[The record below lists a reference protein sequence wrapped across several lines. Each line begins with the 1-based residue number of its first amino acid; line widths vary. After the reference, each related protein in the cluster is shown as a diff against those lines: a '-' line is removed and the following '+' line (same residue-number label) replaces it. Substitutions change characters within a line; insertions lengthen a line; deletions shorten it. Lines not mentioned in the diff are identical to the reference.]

1 MPAEPS
7 STQRR
12 RFNSSERGALFLA
25 ADGHCEECRT
35 PLEAGWH
42 GDHVSPYSA
51 GGDTDVLNGQAL
63 CPACN
68 LRKGSK
74 PQMQLRQW
82 QRRAVDAFYAS
93 NSKNFLVSAT
103 PGAGKT
109 KFSLHLAKELMQQGV
124 VERVAVVA
132 PSDNLRSQWAD
143 EAAAAGLKL
152 FPVPPGDSDGY
163 SKAGY
168 VGTVVTYQQLLGT
181 GGSLM
186 RHAMRKPT
194 FVILDEIHHAG
205 DNKSWGDALQLAVEP
220 AVHRLCLT
228 GTPWRRDATS
238 PIPFVRYDGDGTVAV
253 DYAYEYGAA
262 VADGV
267 CRRIEFHA
275 YDGEAR
281 WTDPARLKR
290 TTFEENG
297 KSDVSVEFTA
307 KLGANMPDE
316 DVSAALD
323 TVYEPKY
330 AWMPSILAQA
340 DEMLGELRED
350 VPDAAGLVIAERQ
363 WHAKG
368 YADLLEQITGTR
380 PPVVV
385 SDPKSDPG
393 SRIAKAQIDQF
404 RKGTGRWIVAVKM
417 ISEGVDIPRLAVGV
431 YASKTQTPLFY
442 RQVVGRFVRTRPDE
456 EINARLLIPAVP
468 ELMRH
473 AREIEEELRHQLEIA
488 AQEDEKAQKEGDG
501 TKGQGMLDFRTPL
514 SASESV
520 FDRAILR
527 GDEVSAEELA
537 AAQQKAQELGIPRA
551 FAANLV
557 PLLRAQS
564 AQAETVAA
572 AQEAPAPAPANAME
586 IPHYRREKLLRQE
599 VETLARK
606 LAYRRKRPPKD
617 INIDLLKAGHPKRS
631 KATVEELEKMRQTL
645 AEWLGGA

>member
-1 MPAEPS
+1 MTDSDSAPPHK
-7 STQRR
+7 RR
-12 RFNSSERGALFLA
+12 HFNSTERAALFLA
-25 ADGHCEECRT
+25 ADGRCTRCGT
-35 PLEAGWH
+35 QLESGWH
-42 GDHVSPYSA
+42 GDHVIPYS
-51 GGDTDVLNGQAL
+51 GGGPTDLINGQAL
-63 CPACN
+63 CPQCN
-68 LRKGSK
+68 LRKGSQE
-74 PQMQLRQW
+74 PMQLRQW
-82 QRRAVDAFYAS
+82 QRRAVDAFYAA
-93 NSKNFLVSAT
+93 NSENFLVSAT

-109 KFSLHLAKELMQQGV
+109 MFSLYLAQDLMRQGV
-124 VERVAVVA
+124 VERVVVVA
-132 PSDNLRSQWAD
+132 PSDSLRIQWAE
-143 EAAAAGLKL
+143 EADDVGLKL
-152 FPVPPGDSDGY
+152 FPVAPGDTDGY
-163 SKAGY
+163 NKTGY
-168 VGTVVTYQQLLGT
+168 SGCVVTYQQLLGA
-181 GGSLM
+181 GGALL
-186 RHAMRKPT
+186 RHALRRRT
-194 FVILDEIHHAG
+194 FVILDEVHHAG
-205 DNKSWGDALQLAVEP
+205 DNKSWGDALRQAVEP

-238 PIPFVRYDGDGTVAV
+238 PIPFVRYDNNGTVVV
-253 DYAYEYGAA
+253 DYAYEYGTA

-281 WTDPARLKR
+281 WTDPSRMRRSAGD
-290 TTFEENG
+290 ENG

-316 DVSAALD
+316 DVAAALD

-340 DEMLGELRED
+340 DEMLTEVRED
-350 VPDAAGLVIAERQ
+350 VSDAAGLVVAERT
-363 WHAKG
+363 WLAHG
-368 YADLLEQITGTR
+368 YAALLERITGTK

-385 SDPKSDPG
+385 SDPKNDPG
-393 SRIAKAQIDQF
+393 SRIAKDQIARF

-442 RQVVGRFVRTRPDE
+442 RQVVGRFVRTRPNE

-488 AQEDEKAQKEGDG
+488 AQEDEKAQQEGG
-501 TKGQGMLDFRTPL
+501 EGGGQGMLDFRTPL

-520 FDRAILR
+520 FDRAILS

-537 AAQQKAQELGIPRA
+537 AAQERARQLGIPRMY
-551 FAANLV
+551 AANLV
-557 PLLRAQS
+557 PLLR
-564 AQAETVAA
+564 VNA
-572 AQEAPAPAPANAME
+572 AQEQAGPGRVAQKAE

-606 LAYRRKRPPKD
+606 VAFRRGRPPRD
-617 INIDLLKAGHPKRS
+617 INTDLLRAGHPKRS
-631 KATVEELEKMRQTL
+631 KATVGELEAMRKTL
-645 AEWLGGA
+645 IEWLGQ

>member
-1 MPAEPS
+1 MNEGPNPPL
-7 STQRR
+7 RR
-12 RFNSSERGALFLA
+12 RFSNAERASLYLA
-25 ADGHCEECRT
+25 ADGRCSRCDAELQ
-35 PLEAGWH
+35 PGWH
-42 GDHVSPYSA
+42 ADHMAPYSQ
-51 GGDTDVLNGQAL
+51 GGPTDVINGQAL
-63 CPACN
+63 CPTCN
-68 LRKGSK
+68 LKKGSK
-74 PQMQLRQW
+74 PPMQLRQW
-82 QRRAVDAFYAS
+82 QRRAVDAFYAA
-93 NSKNFLVSAT
+93 NAENFLVSAT

-109 KFSLHLAKELMQQGV
+109 KFSLHLARDLMQRGI
-124 VERVAVVA
+124 VERVVVIA
-132 PSDNLRSQWAD
+132 PSDNLRVQWAD
-143 EAAAAGLKL
+143 EASAAGISLY
-152 FPVPPGDSDGY
+152 PVAPGDIDGY

-168 VGTVVTYQQLLGT
+168 VGCVVTYQQLLGT
-181 GGSLM
+181 GQDLL
-186 RHAMRKPT
+186 RRAMRRPT
-194 FVILDEIHHAG
+194 FAILDEIHHAG
-205 DNKSWGDALQLAVEP
+205 DNKSWGDALRMAVEP

-238 PIPFVRYDGDGTVAV
+238 PIPFVRYDVNGTVAV

-281 WTDPARLKR
+281 WTDPARVR
-290 TTFEENG
+290 RSTIEENG

-307 KLGANMPDE
+307 KLGANMPEE

-340 DEMLGELRED
+340 DAMLSEVRED
-350 VPDAAGLVIAERQ
+350 VPDAAGLVVAERQ
-363 WHAKG
+363 WLAQG
-368 YADLLEQITGTR
+368 YAALLEQITGTR

-385 SDPKSDPG
+385 SDPKADPG
-393 SRIAKAQIDQF
+393 SRLAKQQIDQF

-442 RQVVGRFVRTRPDE
+442 RQVVGRFVRTRPNE

-488 AQEDEKAQKEGDG
+488 AQEDEKAQGEGG
-501 TKGQGMLDFRTPL
+501 ASTGQGMLDFRTPL

-520 FDRAILR
+520 FDRAILQ
-527 GDEVSAEELA
+527 GAEVSAEELA
-537 AAQQKAQELGIPRA
+537 AAQAKAQELGIPRA
-551 FAANLV
+551 YAANLV
-557 PLLRAQS
+557 PLLRAQKTQEEVS
-564 AQAETVAA
+564 VAA
-572 AQEAPAPAPANAME
+572 VPQQARPAE

-606 LAYRRKRPPKD
+606 VAYRRKIQPKD
-617 INIDLLKAGHPKRS
+617 INIELLRAGHPKRA
-631 KATVEELEKMRQTL
+631 KATVAELEAMRQTL
-645 AEWLGGA
+645 AGWMGAS

>member
-1 MPAEPS
+1 MPSEPPGVP
-7 STQRR
+7 RR
-12 RFNSSERGALFLA
+12 RFNGNERVALYLA
-25 ADGHCEECRT
+25 ADGHCSKCGVA
-35 PLEAGWH
+35 LEAGWH
-42 GDHVSPYSA
+42 GDHITPYSA
-51 GGDTDVLNGQAL
+51 GGPTDVINGQAL
-63 CPACN
+63 CPPCN
-68 LRKGSK
+68 LGKGSK
-74 PQMQLRQW
+74 PPMQLRQW
-82 QRRAVDAFYAS
+82 QRRAVDAFYAA
-93 NSKNFLVSAT
+93 NPKNFLVSAT

-109 KFSLHLAKELMQQGV
+109 KFSLHLAKELMQHGA

-152 FPVPPGDSDGY
+152 YPVPPGDSDGY
-163 SKAGY
+163 NKADY

-181 GGSLM
+181 GGNLM
-186 RHAMRKPT
+186 RHAMRRPT

-238 PIPFVRYDGDGTVAV
+238 PIPFVRYDNNGTVAV

-281 WTDPARLKR
+281 WTDPARLR
-290 TTFEENG
+290 RATFNENG
-297 KSDVSVEFTA
+297 KSDVSVEFKA
-307 KLGANMPDE
+307 KLGANMPEE

-340 DEMLGELRED
+340 DEMLSELRED

-488 AQEDEKAQKEGDG
+488 AQEDEKAQQEGDG
-501 TKGQGMLDFRTPL
+501 SPGQGMLDFRTPL

-537 AAQQKAQELGIPRA
+537 AAQQKAQELGIPRT

-557 PLLRAQS
+557 PLLRAQT

-572 AQEAPAPAPANAME
+572 AQDSPAPAPANKME

-599 VETLARK
+599 VENLARK
-606 LAYRRKRPPKD
+606 VSFRRGRPPKD
-617 INIDLLKAGHPKRS
+617 INIDLLRAGHPKRG
-631 KATVEELEKMRQTL
+631 KATVEQLEKMRTTL
-645 AEWLGGA
+645 LSWLGE

>member
-1 MPAEPS
+1 MPDEPHP
-7 STQRR
+7 TPRR
-12 RFNSSERGALFLA
+12 RFNSSERAALYLA
-25 ADGHCEECRT
+25 ADGHCARCGI
-35 PLEAGWH
+35 PLVSGWH
-42 GDHVSPYSA
+42 GDHVTPYSA
-51 GGDTDVLNGQAL
+51 GGPTDVINGQAL
-63 CPACN
+63 CPECN
-68 LRKGSK
+68 LKKGPK
-74 PQMQLRQW
+74 PPMHLRQW
-82 QRRAVDAFYAS
+82 QRRAVDAFYAADAD
-93 NSKNFLVSAT
+93 NFLVSAT

-109 KFSLHLAKELMQQGV
+109 KYSLYLAQDLLRRGI

-132 PSDNLRSQWAD
+132 PSDNLRIQWAD
-143 EAAAAGLKL
+143 EASAAGIPLY
-152 FPVPPGDSDGY
+152 PVAPGDSDGY
-163 SKAGY
+163 SKSGY
-168 VGTVVTYQQLLGT
+168 TGCVVTYQQLIGT

-186 RHAMRKPT
+186 RHAMRRRT

-205 DNKSWGDALQLAVEP
+205 DNKSWGDALRTAVEP

-238 PIPFVRYDGDGTVAV
+238 PIPFVRYDTDGTVAV
-253 DYAYEYGAA
+253 DYAYEYGTA

-281 WTDPARLKR
+281 WTDPARVR
-290 TTFEENG
+290 RSSIEENG
-297 KSDVSVEFTA
+297 KSDVSAEFTA
-307 KLGANMPDE
+307 TLGANMASE

-340 DEMLGELRED
+340 DQMLSEVRED
-350 VPDAAGLVIAERQ
+350 VPDAAGLVVAERQ
-363 WHAKG
+363 WLAQG
-368 YADLLEQITGTR
+368 YAALLEQITGTR
-380 PPVVV
+380 PPVVM

-393 SRIAKAQIDQF
+393 SKIAKNQIDQF
-404 RKGTGRWIVAVKM
+404 RRGTGRWIVAVKM

-488 AQEDEKAQKEGDG
+488 AREDEKTREEGG
-501 TKGQGMLDFRTPL
+501 GAGGQGMLDFRTPL

-520 FDRAILR
+520 FDRAILQ

-537 AAQQKAQELGIPRA
+537 AAQEKARELGIPRA
-551 FAANLV
+551 YAGNLV

-564 AQAETVAA
+564 VQDQMAA
-572 AQEAPAPAPANAME
+572 VSRPEPPAREAE

-606 LAYRRKRPPKD
+606 IAYRRGCPPKD
-617 INIDLLKAGHPKRS
+617 INIELLRAGHPKRS
-631 KATVEELEKMRQTL
+631 KATVEQLEAMRETL
-645 AEWLGGA
+645 ARWVAGS

>member
-1 MPAEPS
+1 MTETPPQPS
-7 STQRR
+7 ARR
-12 RFNSSERGALFLA
+12 RFNSSERVALYLA
-25 ADGHCEECRT
+25 ADGNCQRCGDQ
-35 PLEAGWH
+35 LEPGWH
-42 GDHVSPYSA
+42 GDHIEPYS
-51 GGDTDVLNGQAL
+51 GGGPTDLINGQAL
-63 CPACN
+63 CPKCN
-68 LRKGSK
+68 LQKGSQQ
-74 PQMQLRQW
+74 PMQLRQW
-82 QRRAVDAFYAS
+82 QRRAVDAFYAA
-93 NSKNFLVSAT
+93 NAENFLVSAT

-109 KFSLHLAKELMQQGV
+109 KFSLHLAQDLLQQGV

-132 PSDNLRSQWAD
+132 PSDNLRIQWAD

-152 FPVPPGDSDGY
+152 FPVAPGDNDGY
-163 SKAGY
+163 NKSGY
-168 VGTVVTYQQLLGT
+168 TGCVVTYQQLLGT

-186 RHAMRKPT
+186 RHAMRRRT

-205 DNKSWGDALQLAVEP
+205 DNKSWGDALRIAVEP

-238 PIPFVRYDGDGTVAV
+238 PIPFVRYDDNGTVAV

-281 WTDPARLKR
+281 WTDPARMRR
-290 TTFEENG
+290 TASEETG

-307 KLGANMPDE
+307 KLGANMNEE

-330 AWMPSILAQA
+330 AWMPSILTQA
-340 DEMLGELRED
+340 DQMLSEVRED
-350 VPDAAGLVIAERQ
+350 IPDAAGLVVAERQ
-363 WHAKG
+363 WLAKG
-368 YADLLEQITGTR
+368 YADLLEQITGSR

-393 SRIAKAQIDQF
+393 SKIAKAQIDQF
-404 RKGTGRWIVAVKM
+404 RKGTGRWIIAVKM

-442 RQVVGRFVRTRPDE
+442 RQVVGRFVRTRPNE

-488 AQEDEKAQKEGDG
+488 ELEDEKAQQEGSG
-501 TKGQGMLDFRTPL
+501 EGGQGMLDFRTPL

-537 AAQQKAQELGIPRA
+537 AAQAKAQELGIPRA
-551 FAANLV
+551 YAANLV
-557 PLLRAQS
+557 PLLRAQA
-564 AQAETVAA
+564 AQAETVTA
-572 AQEAPAPAPANAME
+572 AQEPTTARKTE

-606 LAYRRKRPPKD
+606 LAYRRSRPPKD

-631 KATVEELEKMRQTL
+631 KATVEELEAMRTTL
-645 AEWLGGA
+645 SEWLGEA

>member
-1 MPAEPS
+1 
-7 STQRR
+7 
-12 RFNSSERGALFLA
+12 
-25 ADGHCEECRT
+25 
-35 PLEAGWH
+35 
-42 GDHVSPYSA
+42 
-51 GGDTDVLNGQAL
+51 
-63 CPACN
+63 
-68 LRKGSK
+68 
-74 PQMQLRQW
+74 MQLRQW

-93 NSKNFLVSAT
+93 DSENFLVSAT

-109 KFSLHLAKELMQQGV
+109 KFSLYLAQDLLQRGIV
-124 VERVAVVA
+124 DRVAVVA
-132 PSDNLRSQWAD
+132 PSDNLRVQWAD
-143 EAAAAGLKL
+143 EASAAGLPL
-152 FPVPPGDSDGY
+152 YPVAPGDSDGY
-163 SKAGY
+163 NKAGY
-168 VGTVVTYQQLLGT
+168 TGCVVTYQQLLGT

-186 RHAMRKPT
+186 RHAMRRRT
-194 FVILDEIHHAG
+194 FVILDEVHHAG
-205 DNKSWGDALQLAVEP
+205 DNKSWGEALRTAVEP

-238 PIPFVRYDGDGTVAV
+238 PIPFVRYDTDGTVAV

-281 WTDPARLKR
+281 WTDPARVR
-290 TTFEENG
+290 RSTIEENG
-297 KSDVSVEFTA
+297 KSHVSVEFTA

-340 DEMLGELRED
+340 DAMLTEVRED

-363 WHAKG
+363 WLAQG
-368 YADLLEQITGTR
+368 YAELLQQITGTR

-385 SDPKSDPG
+385 SDPKADPG
-393 SRIAKAQIDQF
+393 SRIAKSQIDQF
-404 RKGTGRWIVAVKM
+404 RRGTGRWIVAVKM

-442 RQVVGRFVRTRPDE
+442 RQVVGRFVRTRPNE
-456 EINARLLIPAVP
+456 EINARLIIPAVP

-488 AQEDEKAQKEGDG
+488 AEEDAKDREEGG
-501 TKGQGMLDFRTPL
+501 GSSGQGMLDFRTPL

-520 FDRAILR
+520 FDRAILQ

-537 AAQQKAQELGIPRA
+537 SAQAKAQELGIPRA
-551 FAANLV
+551 YAANLV
-557 PLLRAQS
+557 PLLRAQAS
-564 AQAETVAA
+564 QAQVVAT
-572 AQEAPAPAPANAME
+572 AQPVPQPREAE
-586 IPHYRREKLLRQE
+586 IPHYRREKMLRQA

-606 LAYRRKRPPKD
+606 VAYRRRVQPKD
-617 INIDLLKAGHPKRS
+617 INIDLLRAGHPKRS
-631 KATVEELEKMRQTL
+631 KATVEELEAMLKTL
-645 AEWLGGA
+645 TGWAAEA

>member
-1 MPAEPS
+1 
-7 STQRR
+7 
-12 RFNSSERGALFLA
+12 
-25 ADGHCEECRT
+25 
-35 PLEAGWH
+35 
-42 GDHVSPYSA
+42 
-51 GGDTDVLNGQAL
+51 
-63 CPACN
+63 
-68 LRKGSK
+68 
-74 PQMQLRQW
+74 MQLRQW
-82 QRRAVDAFYAS
+82 QRGAVDAFYAADS
-93 NSKNFLVSAT
+93 ENFLVSAT

-109 KFSLHLAKELMQQGV
+109 KFSLYLARDLLQRGV
-124 VERVAVVA
+124 VDRIAVVA
-132 PSDNLRSQWAD
+132 PSDNLRIQWAE
-143 EAAAAGLKL
+143 EASSAGLAL
-152 FPVPPGDSDGY
+152 YPVAPGDSDGY
-163 SKAGY
+163 TKAGY
-168 VGTVVTYQQLLGT
+168 IGCVVTYQQLLGT

-186 RHAMRKPT
+186 RHAMRRRT
-194 FVILDEIHHAG
+194 FVILDEVHHAG
-205 DNKSWGDALQLAVEP
+205 DNKSWGDALRTAVEP

-238 PIPFVRYDGDGTVAV
+238 PIPFVRYDADGTVAV

-281 WTDPARLKR
+281 WTDPARVR
-290 TTFEENG
+290 RSTIEENG

-307 KLGANMPDE
+307 KLGANMADE

-340 DEMLGELRED
+340 DAMLAEVRED
-350 VPDAAGLVIAERQ
+350 VPDAAGLVVAERQ
-363 WHAKG
+363 WLAQG
-368 YADLLEQITGTR
+368 YADLLHQITGTR

-385 SDPKSDPG
+385 SDPKADPG
-393 SRIAKAQIDQF
+393 SRIARSQIEQF

-442 RQVVGRFVRTRPDE
+442 RQVVGRFVRTRPNE
-456 EINARLLIPAVP
+456 EINARLIIPAVP

-488 AQEDEKAQKEGDG
+488 AEEDKKAREEGPDAS
-501 TKGQGMLDFRTPL
+501 GQGMLDFRTPL

-520 FDRAILR
+520 FDRAILQ

-537 AAQQKAQELGIPRA
+537 AAQTKAHELGIPRA
-551 FAANLV
+551 YAVNLV
-557 PLLRAQS
+557 PLLRAQASQAQVVATTQPVPQAS
-564 AQAETVAA
+564 AA
-572 AQEAPAPAPANAME
+572 E
-586 IPHYRREKLLRQE
+586 IPHYRREKMLRQA

-606 LAYRRKRPPKD
+606 VAYRRRIQPKD
-617 INIDLLKAGHPKRS
+617 INIELLRAGHPKRG
-631 KATVEELEKMRQTL
+631 KATVEELEAMLKTL
-645 AEWLGGA
+645 TGWAGES

>member
-1 MPAEPS
+1 MPEPPDS
-7 STQRR
+7 PLRR
-12 RFNSSERGALFLA
+12 RFNTRERAALYLA
-25 ADGHCEECRT
+25 ADGNCARCGSQ
-35 PLEAGWH
+35 LEAGWH
-42 GDHVSPYSA
+42 ADHVVPYSA
-51 GGDTDVLNGQAL
+51 NGATDVLNGQAL
-63 CPACN
+63 CEPCN
-68 LRKGSK
+68 LKKGSK
-74 PQMQLRQW
+74 PPMQLRQW
-82 QRRAVDAFYAS
+82 QRRAVDAFYAANAES
-93 NSKNFLVSAT
+93 FLVSAT

-109 KFSLHLAKELMQQGV
+109 KFSLYLADDLLQRGI
-124 VERVAVVA
+124 VERVVVVA
-132 PSDNLRSQWAD
+132 PSDNLRVQWAD
-143 EAAAAGLKL
+143 EASAAGLSL
-152 FPVPPGDSDGY
+152 YPVAPGDTDGY

-168 VGTVVTYQQLLGT
+168 IGCVVTYQQLLGA
-181 GGSLM
+181 GQDLL
-186 RHAMRKPT
+186 RRAMRRPT
-194 FVILDEIHHAG
+194 FVVLDEIHHAG
-205 DNKSWGDALQLAVEP
+205 DNKSWGDALRIAVEP

-238 PIPFVRYDGDGTVAV
+238 PIPFVRYDANGTVAV

-281 WTDPARLKR
+281 WTDPARVR
-290 TTFEENG
+290 RSTNEENG

-340 DEMLGELRED
+340 DEMLSEVRED
-350 VPDAAGLVIAERQ
+350 VPDAAGLVVAERQ
-363 WHAKG
+363 WLAQG
-368 YADLLEQITGTR
+368 YAALLERITGTR

-385 SDPKSDPG
+385 SDPKADPG

-404 RKGTGRWIVAVKM
+404 RKGNSRWIVAVKM

-442 RQVVGRFVRTRPDE
+442 RQVVGRFVRTRPNE

-488 AQEDEKAQKEGDG
+488 AQEDEKSREDG
-501 TKGQGMLDFRTPL
+501 GVSGGQGMLDFRTPL

-520 FDRAILR
+520 FDRAILQ
-527 GDEVSAEELA
+527 GAEVSAEELA
-537 AAQQKAQELGIPRA
+537 AAQVKALELGIPRLY
-551 FAANLV
+551 AANLV
-557 PLLRAQS
+557 PLLRAQD
-564 AQAETVAA
+564 AQTQVAVA
-572 AQEAPAPAPANAME
+572 DVPQQVAREAE
-586 IPHYRREKLLRQE
+586 IPQHRREKLLRQE

-606 LAYRRKRPPKD
+606 VAYRRKLLPKD
-617 INIDLLKAGHPKRS
+617 INIELLRAGHPKRA
-631 KATVEELEKMRQTL
+631 KATVQELEAMRQTL
-645 AEWLGGA
+645 VQWLGAS

>member
-1 MPAEPS
+1 MTD
-7 STQRR
+7 STPQAHRR
-12 RFNSSERGALFLA
+12 RFTSSERAVLYLA
-25 ADGHCEECRT
+25 ANGMCARCGA
-35 PLEAGWH
+35 PLQPGWH
-42 GDHVSPYSA
+42 GDHVMPHSD
-51 GGDTDVLNGQAL
+51 GGPTDVTNGQAL
-63 CPACN
+63 CPSCN
-68 LRKGSK
+68 LRKGTQQ
-74 PQMQLRQW
+74 PMQLRQW
-82 QRRAVDAFYAS
+82 QRRAVDAFYAAGS
-93 NSKNFLVSAT
+93 DNFLVSAT

-109 KFSLHLAKELMQQGV
+109 KFSLYLAQELMAQGA
-124 VERVAVVA
+124 VERVVVVA
-132 PSDNLRSQWAD
+132 PSDNLRIQWAD
-143 EAAAAGLKL
+143 EAAAAGMKL
-152 FPVPPGDSDGY
+152 FPVAPGDTDGY
-163 SKAGY
+163 SKADY
-168 VGTVVTYQQLLGT
+168 VGCVVTYQQLLGT
-181 GGSLM
+181 GGSLL
-186 RHAMRKPT
+186 RHALRRRT
-194 FVILDEIHHAG
+194 FVILDEVHHAG
-205 DNKSWGDALQLAVEP
+205 DNKSWGEALRQAVEP

-238 PIPFVRYDGDGTVAV
+238 PIPFVRYDENGTVLV
-253 DYAYEYGAA
+253 DYAYEYGTA

-281 WTDPARLKR
+281 WTDPSRMR
-290 TTFEENG
+290 RSTGEENG
-297 KSDVSVEFTA
+297 KSGISTEVTA
-307 KLGANMPDE
+307 KLGANMAEE

-340 DEMLGELRED
+340 DEMLSEVRED
-350 VPDAAGLVIAERQ
+350 VPDAAGLVVAERQ
-363 WHAKG
+363 WLAKG

-385 SDPKSDPG
+385 SDPKNDPG
-393 SRIAKAQIDQF
+393 SRIAKAQIDSF
-404 RKGTGRWIVAVKM
+404 RKGRGRWIIAVKM

-488 AQEDEKAQKEGDG
+488 AQEDEKADQEGEG
-501 TKGQGMLDFRTPL
+501 SSGQGMLDFRTPL

-520 FDRAILR
+520 FDRAILS

-537 AAQQKAQELGIPRA
+537 AAQERARQLGIPKMY
-551 FAANLV
+551 AANLV
-557 PLLRAQS
+557 PLLRAQ
-564 AQAETVAA
+564 A
-572 AQEAPAPAPANAME
+572 AQDEAVMVSAEQAPARRTD

-606 LAYRRKRPPKD
+606 ASYRLGRPPKE
-617 INIDLLKAGHPKRS
+617 INIELLRAGHPKRS
-631 KATVEELEKMRQTL
+631 KATVEELEAMRRTL
-645 AEWLGGA
+645 IGWLGQ

>member
-1 MPAEPS
+1 MTEPS
-7 STQRR
+7 PPPPSRR
-12 RFNSSERGALFLA
+12 RFNSAERAVLYLA
-25 ADGHCEECRT
+25 ADGNCGRCGA
-35 PLEAGWH
+35 PLEPGWH
-42 GDHVSPYSA
+42 GDHVNPYSA
-51 GGDTDVLNGQAL
+51 GGPTDLINGQAL
-63 CPACN
+63 CPPCN
-68 LRKGSK
+68 LQKGSHQ
-74 PQMQLRQW
+74 PMQLRQW
-82 QRRAVDAFYAS
+82 QRRAVDAFYAA
-93 NSKNFLVSAT
+93 NSENFLVSAT

-109 KFSLHLAKELMQQGV
+109 KFSLYLAQDLIRQGV

-132 PSDNLRSQWAD
+132 PSDNLRIQWAD

-152 FPVPPGDSDGY
+152 FPVAPGDNDGY
-163 SKAGY
+163 SKTGY
-168 VGTVVTYQQLLGT
+168 SGCVVTYQQLLGN
-181 GGSLM
+181 GGGLL
-186 RHAMRKPT
+186 RHAMRRRT
-194 FVILDEIHHAG
+194 FVILDEVHHAG
-205 DNKSWGDALQLAVEP
+205 DNKSWGDALRQAVEP

-238 PIPFVRYDGDGTVAV
+238 PIPFVRYDDNGTVVV
-253 DYAYEYGAA
+253 DYAYEYGTA

-281 WTDPARLKR
+281 WTDPSRMRRSASD
-290 TTFEENG
+290 ENG

-307 KLGANMPDE
+307 KLGANMADE

-340 DEMLGELRED
+340 DAMLTELRED
-350 VPDAAGLVIAERQ
+350 VPDAAGLVVAERQ
-363 WHAKG
+363 WLAQG
-368 YADLLEQITGTR
+368 YAALLEQITGTR

-393 SRIAKAQIDQF
+393 SRIAKDQIDRF
-404 RKGTGRWIVAVKM
+404 RKGTGRWIIAVKM

-442 RQVVGRFVRTRPDE
+442 RQVVGRFVRTRPNE

-488 AQEDEKAQKEGDG
+488 AQEDEKAQQEGGGDG
-501 TKGQGMLDFRTPL
+501 GQGMLDFRTPL

-520 FDRAILR
+520 FDRAILG

-537 AAQQKAQELGIPRA
+537 AAQERAQQLGIPRTY
-551 FAANLV
+551 AANLV
-557 PLLRAQS
+557 PLLRAQV
-564 AQAETVAA
+564 AQSEAA
-572 AQEAPAPAPANAME
+572 AAAPEPQAAHKAE

-606 LAYRRKRPPKD
+606 ISYRRNRPPKD

-631 KATVEELEKMRQTL
+631 KATVEDLEAMRTTL
-645 AEWLGGA
+645 LGWLGER

>member
-1 MPAEPS
+1 MTEPS
-7 STQRR
+7 PHSTDRR
-12 RFNSSERGALFLA
+12 RFTSSERAALYLA
-25 ADGHCEECRT
+25 ADGKCQRCGT
-35 PLEAGWH
+35 PLQPGWH
-42 GDHVSPYSA
+42 GDHVDPYSA
-51 GGDTDVLNGQAL
+51 GGPTDLVNGQAL
-63 CPACN
+63 CPPCN
-68 LRKGSK
+68 LEKG
-74 PQMQLRQW
+74 PHQPMQLRQW
-82 QRRAVDAFYAS
+82 QRRAVDAFYAA
-93 NSKNFLVSAT
+93 NSENFLVSAT

-109 KFSLHLAKELMQQGV
+109 KFSLHLAQDLLQQGV
-124 VERVAVVA
+124 VDRVAVVA
-132 PSDNLRSQWAD
+132 PSDNLRVQWAD

-152 FPVPPGDSDGY
+152 FPVPPGDTDGY
-163 SKAGY
+163 SKNGY
-168 VGTVVTYQQLLGT
+168 IGCVVTYQQLLGT

-186 RHAMRKPT
+186 RHAMRRRT
-194 FVILDEIHHAG
+194 FVILDEVHHAG
-205 DNKSWGDALQLAVEP
+205 DNKSWGDALRQAVEP

-238 PIPFVRYDGDGTVAV
+238 PIPFVRYDNNGTVIV
-253 DYAYEYGAA
+253 DYAYEYGTA

-281 WTDPARLKR
+281 WTDPSRMRRSASD
-290 TTFEENG
+290 ENG
-297 KSDVSVEFTA
+297 KSEVSVEFTA

-340 DEMLGELRED
+340 DAMLSEVRED
-350 VPDAAGLVIAERQ
+350 VPDAAGLVVAERQ
-363 WHAKG
+363 WLAQG
-368 YADLLEQITGTR
+368 YAALLERITGTR

-393 SRIAKAQIDQF
+393 SRIAKEQIDRF

-442 RQVVGRFVRTRPDE
+442 RQVVGRFVRTRPNE

-488 AQEDEKAQKEGDG
+488 AQEDEKAQQEGGSDG
-501 TKGQGMLDFRTPL
+501 GQGMLDFRTPL

-520 FDRAILR
+520 FDRAILG

-537 AAQQKAQELGIPRA
+537 AAQERAQQLGIPRMY
-551 FAANLV
+551 AANLV
-557 PLLRAQS
+557 PLLRAQ
-564 AQAETVAA
+564 AAQGQAELVIPERAAA
-572 AQEAPAPAPANAME
+572 AQETE
-586 IPHYRREKLLRQE
+586 IPRHRREKLLRQD

-606 LAYRRKRPPKD
+606 VSYRKGRPPKD

-631 KATVEELEKMRQTL
+631 KATVEDLEAMRRTL
-645 AEWLGGA
+645 LGWLGEQ